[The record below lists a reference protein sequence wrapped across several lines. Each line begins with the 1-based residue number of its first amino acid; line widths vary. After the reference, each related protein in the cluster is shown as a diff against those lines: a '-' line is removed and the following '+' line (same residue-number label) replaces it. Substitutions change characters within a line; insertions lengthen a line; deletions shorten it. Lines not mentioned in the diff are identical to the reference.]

1 MVSSNVLSIKYR
13 PVPRSNV
20 CHANRQE
27 ETKASNQGEQ
37 TLGKST
43 NSWGRKLYGLRGG
56 GGGGGGVSKSADC
69 TSLFLITLIEPAHN
83 EVARNVTSFH

>member
-1 MVSSNVLSIKYR
+1 MCYPQSTDLCLEVMYAMQIGRRKQKLQIKENKLLGS
-13 PVPRSNV
+13 PQTPG
-20 CHANRQE
+20 E
-27 ETKASNQGEQ
+27 ENCMACGGE
-37 TLGKST
+37 
-43 NSWGRKLYGLRGG
+43 GG

>member
-1 MVSSNVLSIKYR
+1 MYAMQTGRRKQKLQIKENKLLGS
-13 PVPRSNV
+13 PQTPG
-20 CHANRQE
+20 E
-27 ETKASNQGEQ
+27 ENCMAC
-37 TLGKST
+37 
-43 NSWGRKLYGLRGG
+43 